1 MPVTV
6 ANITVMAS
14 EEHKPTVWNQLTGGK
29 LHLGFQLEEIQ
40 AIVVWKEWQGEG
52 GAGCSDRKWGLA
64 MNP

>member
-1 MPVTV
+1 MPVSI
-6 ANITVMAS
+6 ANIIVVTS
-14 EEHKPTVWNQLTGGK
+14 KEHKPTVWNQLMRGK

-40 AIVVWKEWQGEG
+40 TSVVWKGWPQEG